1 MAQLYVAGPVLR
13 PDSSGQ
19 IAELLNAIYGA
30 VADTARQANMG
41 MSLPVQERFL
51 EEAAPEQ
58 FFAEIYN
65 RITAADAVITVF
77 APFDPSGP
85 IESAIAA
92 LLKKP
97 QLIIALR
104 PNEVPRMMR
113 GLPGVSAVVPAREIE
128 SVISSV
134 SRFLR
139 L

>member
-19 IAELLNAIYGA
+19 IAEFLGAIYRA
-30 VADTARQANMG
+30 VSDAAREANMG
-41 MSLPVQERFL
+41 MSLPIQERFL
-51 EEAAPEQ
+51 EEAAPER

-65 RITAADAVITVF
+65 RIKAADSVITVF

-97 QLIIALR
+97 H
-104 PNEVPRMMR
+104 
-113 GLPGVSAVVPAREIE
+113 
-128 SVISSV
+128 
-134 SRFLR
+134 
-139 L
+139 